1 MLLIGTKEGI
11 FLTPEDE
18 IESADRT
25 LESERVNRIR
35 TFGDAVFAATGSG
48 LFRSEDGATTWRDL
62 DVPQR
67 EVFAVLESPG
77 GESLYVG
84 THPAHLFVST
94 DGGESW
100 RERTG
105 LREVPSYDTWRTPRH
120 RDEGRIDSLG
130 AHPDAP
136 DRLVAGVEV
145 GGVLVSD
152 DHGVTWSERGDG
164 LEPDVHHVLV
174 RGPEE
179 YVVSTGDGLYRTRDA
194 GRSWTRLDD
203 GLEQSYFVASTVA
216 GGRLYTA
223 AAAPPPAWD
232 GERGPNTV
240 LFESIDN
247 GDTFEVVPSPIGPDA
262 VVSAWTVGKGEGV
275 VFAATYGG
283 HVLRRQAGT
292 WNLIGTLPTEI
303 HSIETM

>member
-1 MLLIGTKEGI
+1 MLLIGTTEGG
-11 FLTPEDE
+11 FLTPEDG
-18 IESADRT
+18 IEHADRT
-25 LESERVNRIR
+25 LESGRVNRVR
-35 TFGDAVFAATGSG
+35 AFGDVVFAATGSG

-62 DVPQR
+62 GVPRR
-67 EVFAVLESPG
+67 EVFGVLESPD
-77 GESLYVG
+77 GESLYAG

-100 RERTG
+100 SERAG

-120 RDEGRIDSLG
+120 RDEGRIVSLG
-130 AHPDAP
+130 THPDAS

-152 DHGVTWSERGDG
+152 DRGVTWSERVDG

-174 RGPEE
+174 RGSEE

-203 GLEQSYFVASTVA
+203 DLDRSYFVGATVA

-223 AAAPPPAWD
+223 AATPPPAWD
-232 GERGPNTV
+232 GELGPDAV
-240 LFESIDN
+240 LFESTDD
-247 GDTFEVVPSPIGPDA
+247 GDTLEAVPSPVGPDA
-262 VVSAWTVGKGEGV
+262 VVSAWAAAEGGED

-283 HVLRRQAGT
+283 HVLRRRAGT
-292 WNLIGTLPTEI
+292 WTSIGSLPAEI
-303 HSIETM
+303 HSIEVV

>member
-1 MLLIGTKEGI
+1 MLLIGTTEGC
-11 FLTPEDE
+11 FLAPEDE
-18 IESADRT
+18 IESANRT

-35 TFGDAVFAATGSG
+35 TFGDVIFAVTGSG
-48 LFRSEDGATTWRDL
+48 LFRSEDGAKTWRDL
-62 DVPQR
+62 GVPRR
-67 EVFAVLESPG
+67 EAFAILESPD

-120 RDEGRIDSLG
+120 RDEGRIVSLG
-130 AHPDAP
+130 AHPETP
-136 DRLVAGVEV
+136 ERLIAGIEV

-152 DHGVTWSERGDG
+152 DRGVTWSERVDG
-164 LEPDVHHVLV
+164 LDLDVHHVLV
-174 RGPEE
+174 HGPEE
-179 YVVSTGDGLYRTRDA
+179 YIVSTGGGLYRTHDA

-203 GLEQSYFVASTVA
+203 DLKQSYFISSIIT

-232 GERGPNTV
+232 GERGPDAV
-240 LFESIDN
+240 LCESTED

-262 VVSAWTVGKGEGV
+262 VVSAWAADGSGEDI
-275 VFAATYGG
+275 FAATYSG
-283 HVLRRQAGT
+283 HVLRRRAGT
-292 WNLIGTLPTEI
+292 WNSIGALPAEI
-303 HSIETM
+303 HSIEVV